1 MSTTVETHGRARGG
15 KNTRAA
21 RGPQGTQATRE
32 TGTGAVQA
40 GIFDIG
46 AIRADFPLLQTQS
59 HGKPLVYLD
68 NAATSQKPQA
78 VIAATARYYTNYNA
92 NIHRGVYKLSVD
104 ATAAYEAARE
114 KVAQFIHA
122 PSAREIVFVRGA
134 TEAVNLI
141 AATWGMENIHA
152 GDEIV
157 LSEME
162 HHSNIVPWQ
171 LLAQRKGAI
180 LKVIPISDTG
190 ELLLDHY
197 HNLLSA
203 RTRLVAITHVSNA
216 MGTINPIE
224 HIVAAARGRGI
235 PVLVDGAQSIPHLA
249 IDVQKIGCDFFVFS
263 GHKLC
268 APTGIGALWAK
279 QNLLEKMPPYQGG
292 GDMISSV
299 SFAGSTWNEVPH
311 KFEAGTPHIA
321 GAIGLGAAMDY
332 LGAIGMDVIG
342 RYEHDLLTYA
352 TEKLLK
358 IPGLRIIGTAP
369 QKAAVISFVMENI
382 HPHDIGTIVDGEGV
396 AIRTGHHCCQPLMD
410 RFNIPATAR
419 ASLAFYNTRADIDRL
434 VAAIEKVKEV
444 FN

>member
-1 MSTTVETHGRARGG
+1 MTTTAEKPSRIKTVEPKG
-15 KNTRAA
+15 
-21 RGPQGTQATRE
+21 
-32 TGTGAVQA
+32 
-40 GIFDIG
+40 FDVG
-46 AIRADFPLLQTQS
+46 VIRADFPLLQTQS
-59 HGKPLVYLD
+59 HGKPLTYLD

-78 VIAATARYYTNYNA
+78 VIAATARYYTNYNS
-92 NIHRGVYKLSVD
+92 NIHRGVYQLSVD

-114 KVAQFIHA
+114 KVARFINA
-122 PSAREIVFVRGA
+122 PSAKEIVFLRGA
-134 TEAVNLI
+134 TEAINLV
-141 AATWGMENIHA
+141 AATWGMENIRG
-152 GDEIV
+152 GDEII

-171 LLAQRKGAI
+171 LLARRTGAI
-180 LKVIPISDTG
+180 LKIIPISDSG

-197 HNLLSA
+197 HGLLSD

-224 HIVAAARGRGI
+224 HIVSIAHGRGI
-235 PVLVDGAQSIPHLA
+235 PVLVDGAQSIAHLA
-249 IDVQKIGCDFFVFS
+249 IDVQKLGCDFFVFS
-263 GHKLC
+263 GHKMC

-279 QNLLEKMPPYQGG
+279 YDLLEKMPPYQGG

-321 GAIGLGAAMDY
+321 GAIGLGVAIDY
-332 LGAIGMDVIG
+332 LNGIGMDAIA
-342 RYEHDLLTYA
+342 RYEHDLLMYA
-352 TEKLLK
+352 TEKLEK
-358 IPGLRIIGTAP
+358 ISGLRIIGTAP
-369 QKAAVISFVMENI
+369 EKAAVISFVMENI
-382 HPHDIGTIVDGEGV
+382 HPHDIGTIVDGAGV

-410 RFNIPATAR
+410 RYNIPATAR
-419 ASLAFYNTRADIDRL
+419 ASLAFYNTHEDIDRL